1 MSSPSL
7 PYGPERQRSDLPRG
21 SFTSA
26 SGGRDATH
34 GASRHARL
42 IRQHHPRALA
52 ALCYTV
58 PIIPAW
64 TLLARSG
71 SQRASRFVRFHAAQS
86 LVFHGMV
93 AASQLV
99 LYLLLVILGGLVTS
113 AWLTIALAVVL
124 LILYVAQAIVI
135 AKTWASLMADCI
147 RGDARLLPLAGRLAL
162 RVEGFAPRAAW
173 ARLRG
178 KPIETA

>member
-21 SFTSA
+21 SFTPA
-26 SGGRDATH
+26 SGGRGAAR

-42 IRQHHPRALA
+42 SRQHHPRALA
-52 ALCYTV
+52 ALCYAV

-64 TLLARSG
+64 TLLARTG
-71 SQRASRFVRFHAAQS
+71 SERATPFVRFHAAQS

-99 LYLLLVILGGLVTS
+99 LYLLLVIPGGLVTN
-113 AWLTIALAVVL
+113 ARLAIALALVL
-124 LILYVAQAIVI
+124 LILYLAQAIVI
-135 AKTWASLMADCI
+135 AKTWGSLMADCI
-147 RGDARLLPLAGRLAL
+147 RGDARLLPFAGPLAL
-162 RVEGFAPRAAW
+162 RVERFAPRAAW

-178 KPIETA
+178 KPVGAA